1 MAGIKS
7 QTLRATQSA
16 DDSMVNAMSGDISYE
31 DLSKVEGI
39 STIALKVKKEASSS
53 FFKKSTNC
61 PLGKVE
67 DKYISYK
74 NVKLLRRFISPRG
87 KIVAVRN
94 SNVQSRK
101 KQVLLRQ
108 AILRARFLGLLPY
121 VKY

>member
-31 DLSKVEGI
+31 DLAKVEGI

-61 PLGKVE
+61 NCWGT
-67 DKYISYK
+67 
-74 NVKLLRRFISPRG
+74 
-87 KIVAVRN
+87 
-94 SNVQSRK
+94 
-101 KQVLLRQ
+101 
-108 AILRARFLGLLPY
+108 
-121 VKY
+121 

>member
-16 DDSMVNAMSGDISYE
+16 DDSMVNAMSGGISYE
-31 DLSKVEGI
+31 DLAKVEGI

-53 FFKKSTNC
+53 FFKKSTTC
-61 PLGKVE
+61 PLSKVE